1 MGTSTAV
8 TADGDDVVVTNEVV
22 LCGSSMLVV
31 ISSGVGVDITMES
44 SVLEMSNRSSDSL
57 STGPILES
65 TLVDCID
72 PLVS

>member
-1 MGTSTAV
+1 M
-8 TADGDDVVVTNEVV
+8 

-65 TLVDCID
+65 TLVDCIG

>member
-1 MGTSTAV
+1 MVMMLYV
-8 TADGDDVVVTNEVV
+8 TMLL

-65 TLVDCID
+65 TLVDCIG

>member
-1 MGTSTAV
+1 MGTGTAV
-8 TADGDDVVVTNEVV
+8 TADGDDVVVTNVVV

-57 STGPILES
+57 STGPRLES
-65 TLVDCID
+65 TLVDCIG

>member
-22 LCGSSMLVV
+22 PCGSSMLVV

-65 TLVDCID
+65 TLVDCIG

>member
-1 MGTSTAV
+1 MGTGTAV
-8 TADGDDVVVTNEVV
+8 TADGDDVVVINVVV

-44 SVLEMSNRSSDSL
+44 TVLEMSNRSSDSL

-65 TLVDCID
+65 TLVDCIC

>member
-1 MGTSTAV
+1 MGTGTAV
-8 TADGDDVVVTNEVV
+8 TADGDDVVVINVVV

-65 TLVDCID
+65 TLVDCIC